1 MTSHPIPGPRL
12 GPFGDRTFAVLFA
25 AAYVALLAPLLVDR
39 PLSLALATT
48 AAGAAYVLVGT
59 LGFAHV
65 ERRPRAALAAGYF
78 GLQLA
83 LGALV
88 AFLAGDEIGAVLLLL
103 LLCGQAVRILL
114 RRWMVVAVALAV
126 TFVLLFSS
134 LPPDRANRLSYGV
147 GILAA
152 AFFLVAF
159 AQVAVGE
166 QRQRAA
172 LDRAHT
178 RLRAYAAEVEQ
189 MATVQERNRLA
200 REIHD
205 GLGHYLTVVNMQI
218 EGARAVL
225 PHDRD
230 RAERM
235 LAHAQTLARET
246 LADVR
251 HSVAA
256 LRTGQEERPL
266 PEALAALVAESTTG
280 QAGPSVDVEV
290 RGRPRPLPPQV
301 ELALYRAAQEGLTN
315 VRKHAAASRVEVVLD
330 YGDPSRVCLAVRDD
344 GRGAASTNGG
354 FGLLG
359 LRERVGLLGGT
370 VAIGSAPGA
379 GLELVVTV
387 ETPT

>member
-1 MTSHPIPGPRL
+1 MPDPSIPGPRL
-12 GPFGDRTFAVLFA
+12 GPFGDRTFAFLFA
-25 AAYVALLAPLLVDR
+25 AAYAALLAPLLAGCT
-39 PLSLALATT
+39 LCLALHTA
-48 AAGAAYVLVGT
+48 AAGAAYALVGT
-59 LGFAHV
+59 LGFGVV
-65 ERRPRAALAAGYF
+65 ERRPTLPLAAGYF
-78 GLQLA
+78 AFQFG
-83 LGALV
+83 LGAAV
-88 AFLAGDEIGAVLLLL
+88 ARFAWGEIGAVLLLL
-103 LLCGQAVRILL
+103 LLCGQAVRILPQ
-114 RRWMVVAVALAV
+114 RWMIAVVALAV
-126 TFVLLFSS
+126 TAILLIFSPAPSLAES
-134 LPPDRANRLSYGV
+134 LPYGV
-147 GILAA
+147 GILAS

-172 LDRAHT
+172 LDRANV
-178 RLRAYAAEVEQ
+178 RLRAYAADAEQ
-189 MATVQERNRLA
+189 MATIQERNRLA

-256 LRTGQEERPL
+256 LRAGQQSRPL
-266 PEALAALVAESTTG
+266 PEALAVLIEESTTDG
-280 QAGPSVDVEV
+280 ADPAVDFEI

-315 VRKHAAASRVEVVLD
+315 VRRHAAAARANVLLD
-330 YGDPSRVCLAVRDD
+330 YGDPDRVCLAVRDD
-344 GRGAASTNGG
+344 GRGAATTDGG
-354 FGLLG
+354 SGLLG

-370 VAIGSAPGA
+370 VEIRTSPGT
-379 GLELVVTV
+379 GLELTVAV
-387 ETPT
+387 ETPA